1 MSWTTRKLLAWTT
14 EHFEKKGLDSPR
26 VSSEMLLS
34 HVLKTD
40 RLKLYMDPDRPA
52 SDTERADF
60 RVLVERALKH
70 EPVDYLVGHAPFFTL
85 TFKVTP
91 AVLIPRPST
100 ETLIEHVLQ
109 NHRATGPGRVHI
121 ADVCTG
127 SGCIAVSL
135 AKHLPEATVVAS
147 DISEAALAVAREN
160 AEKHGVADRIEF
172 RHGDLLEPLNGD
184 RFDYLCTNP
193 PYIPDDEW
201 DAIAPNVKDH
211 EPVTALRGG
220 KDGLLFIRPI
230 LKRAADYLKPSGQL
244 ALEAAAVHKD
254 ALIQQI
260 QQEESLVDPRVLK
273 DHEGLPRILVA
284 HKSK

>member
-1 MSWTTRKLLAWTT
+1 MWTTRKLLAWTT
-14 EHFEKKGLDSPR
+14 EHFEKKELDSPR
-26 VSSEMLLS
+26 VSAEMLLS
-34 HVLKTD
+34 HVLETD

-52 SDTERADF
+52 SDLERAAF
-60 RVLVERALKH
+60 RDLVERALEH

-85 TFKVTP
+85 TFKVSP

-100 ETLIEHVLQ
+100 ETLVEHVLQ
-109 NHRATGPGRVHI
+109 HHRAAGPGRAHI

-127 SGCIAVSL
+127 SGCIAISL
-135 AKHLPEATVVAS
+135 AKHMPEATFVAS
-147 DISEAALAVAREN
+147 DISEAALAIAKQN

-172 RHGDLLEPLNGD
+172 RHGDLLDPLNGD

-230 LKRAADYLKPSGQL
+230 LQHAATYLKPSGQL
-244 ALEAAAVHKD
+244 ALEAAAAHKA
-254 ALIQQI
+254 ALIQ
-260 QQEESLVDPRVLK
+260 LVDQEDSLNHPRVLN
-273 DHEGLPRILVA
+273 DHEGLPRILIA
-284 HKSK
+284 EQI